1 MKIKTKKR
9 KKWRYVHRKFGIIQR
24 FNTEDTKERSLIR
37 LMEVSKVIIERHYA
51 GSNVLFLDSTA
62 HSLSLQISISFF
74 IIYGGSKI

>member
-9 KKWRYVHRKFGIIQR
+9 KKWRYVYRKFGIIQR

-37 LMEVSKVIIERHYA
+37 LMEASKVIIERHYTD
-51 GSNVLFLDSTA
+51 SNVLFLDSTA

>member
-9 KKWRYVHRKFGIIQR
+9 KKWRYVYREFGIIQR

-37 LMEVSKVIIERHYA
+37 LMEASKVIIERHYT

>member
-1 MKIKTKKR
+1 
-9 KKWRYVHRKFGIIQR
+9 
-24 FNTEDTKERSLIR
+24 
-37 LMEVSKVIIERHYA
+37 MEVSKVIIERHYA